1 MRSTCVN
8 YQAKIQMK
16 DARRRTTTQ
25 TRACTVLPCT
35 RRVMIS
41 VRISPDG
48 ISTMRRHRQAVS
60 KPMRRYLDCPR
71 AFCSHIPCALQPH
84 TWLGDELIAVE
95 QAEPSLSR
103 SPRWAPWSCAP
114 WSSRRTPRQL
124 VFEHRPQHREHTY
137 MHFPPAQ
144 KTSLSVVAT
153 DGRGETNIGGKGR
166 WS

>member
-84 TWLGDELIAVE
+84 TWLADELPRRGASRTV
-95 QAEPSLSR
+95 AEPITSLGSLVVC
-103 SPRWAPWSCAP
+103 SLVVSKNASAACV
-114 WSSRRTPRQL
+114 RTPSAAQGTQAL
-124 VFEHRPQHREHTY
+124 THTY
-137 MHFPPAQ
+137 LHALSPLRKKPA
-144 KTSLSVVAT
+144 SAS
-153 DGRGETNIGGKGR
+153 
-166 WS
+166 